1 MTQKSYEEALKKW
14 VRTWR
19 DEHLSEDVRKLIK
32 QANYDLFYGP
42 INDGAVGDPA
52 EEDEELSKYPGFTS
66 ACKQIRD
73 ALDDLPSDLYLDEES
88 DEVRTSEP
96 EHEKCEACDGEG
108 LVDDITCEECQ
119 GNCGFEPAGTWYHAE
134 RSDILGVVV
143 GKELAAYVR

>member
-52 EEDEELSKYPGFTS
+52 EEDEELAKYPGFTS

-73 ALDDLPSDLYLDEES
+73 AIDGLPSDLYIDTDS
-88 DEVRTSEP
+88 GEVRDSEP
-96 EHEKCEACDGEG
+96 EAERCEACEGEG
-108 LVDDITCEECQ
+108 VVDGITCEECQ
-119 GNCGFEPAGTWYHAE
+119 GHGGFDPSGDWWHAE
-134 RSDILGVVV
+134 RREIRACLLGT
-143 GKELAAYVR
+143 ELVSYL